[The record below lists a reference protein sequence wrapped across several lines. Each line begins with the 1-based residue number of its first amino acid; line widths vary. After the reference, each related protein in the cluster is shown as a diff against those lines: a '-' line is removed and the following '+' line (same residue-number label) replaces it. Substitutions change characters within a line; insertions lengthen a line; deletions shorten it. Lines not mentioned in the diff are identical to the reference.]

1 MKTVSEREV
10 KTEDVAKTRKIA
22 LDDKVEKYGLH
33 PIAIGF
39 FGGILDFNKMNFV
52 IRRTFGFIKPQ
63 LEKDGFKQTE
73 PGVYELRDWK
83 EIRGWA

>member
-1 MKTVSEREV
+1 
-10 KTEDVAKTRKIA
+10 
-22 LDDKVEKYGLH
+22 
-33 PIAIGF
+33 
-39 FGGILDFNKMNFV
+39 MNFV

>member
-39 FGGILDFNKMNFV
+39 FGGILDFN
-52 IRRTFGFIKPQ
+52 
-63 LEKDGFKQTE
+63 
-73 PGVYELRDWK
+73 
-83 EIRGWA
+83 